1 MKIEVSIGEIVDK
14 LTILEIKKENIKD
27 ENKLVDI
34 VKEYNYLKDIVVN
47 EIGFSLESDE
57 YIDLLKTNKK
67 LWGIEDH
74 IRNKEKRKSFDDEFI
89 DLARSV
95 YFTNDIRASQK
106 KQINLKLNS
115 EFIEHKSYSDYK

>member
-47 EIGFSLESDE
+47 EIGFSIESDE
-57 YIDLLKTNKK
+57 YIDLLNTNKK
-67 LWGIEDH
+67 LWNIENH
-74 IRNKEKRKSFDDEFI
+74 IRNKEKRKSFDVEFI
-89 DLARSV
+89 ELARNV

-106 KQINLKLNS
+106 KYINLKLNS

>member
-1 MKIEVSIGEIVDK
+1 MKIKVSIGEIVDK

-67 LWGIEDH
+67 LWDIEDR
-74 IRNKEKRKSFDDEFI
+74 IRYKEKRKSFDNEFI

-95 YFTNDIRASQK
+95 YFTNDVRASQK

>member
-47 EIGFSLESDE
+47 EIGFSIESDE
-57 YIDLLKTNKK
+57 YIDLLNTNKK
-67 LWGIEDH
+67 LWDIEDR
-74 IRNKEKRKSFDDEFI
+74 IRYKEKRKSFDNEFI

-95 YFTNDIRASQK
+95 YFTNDVRASQK

>member
-1 MKIEVSIGEIVDK
+1 MKIKVSIGEIVDK

-57 YIDLLKTNKK
+57 YIDLLNTNKK
-67 LWGIEDH
+67 LWDIEDR
-74 IRNKEKRKSFDDEFI
+74 IRYKEKRKSFDNEFI

-95 YFTNDIRASQK
+95 YFTNDVRASQK

-115 EFIEHKSYSDYK
+115 EFIEHKSYYNI

>member
-34 VKEYNYLKDIVVN
+34 VKEYSYLKDIVVN

-57 YIDLLKTNKK
+57 YIDLLNTNKK
-67 LWGIEDH
+67 LWDIEDR
-74 IRNKEKRKSFDDEFI
+74 IRYKEKRKSFDNEFI

-95 YFTNDIRASQK
+95 YFTNDVRASQK

-115 EFIEHKSYSDYK
+115 EFIEHKSYYNI

>member
-1 MKIEVSIGEIVDK
+1 MKIKVSIGEIVDK

-67 LWGIEDH
+67 LWDIEDR
-74 IRNKEKRKSFDDEFI
+74 IRNKEKRKSFDNEFI

-95 YFTNDIRASQK
+95 YFTNDVRASQK

-115 EFIEHKSYSDYK
+115 EFIEHKSYYNI

>member
-1 MKIEVSIGEIVDK
+1 MKIKVSIGEIVDK

-47 EIGFSLESDE
+47 EIGFSIESDE
-57 YIDLLKTNKK
+57 YIDLLNTNKK
-67 LWGIEDH
+67 LWDIEDR
-74 IRNKEKRKSFDDEFI
+74 IRYKEKRKSFDNEFI

-95 YFTNDIRASQK
+95 YFTNDVRASQK

-115 EFIEHKSYSDYK
+115 EFIEHKSYYNI

>member
-1 MKIEVSIGEIVDK
+1 MKIKVSIGEIVDK

-27 ENKLVDI
+27 ENKLVDV

-57 YIDLLKTNKK
+57 YIDLLNTNKK
-67 LWGIEDH
+67 LWDIEDR
-74 IRNKEKRKSFDDEFI
+74 IRYKEKRKSFDNEFI

-95 YFTNDIRASQK
+95 YFTNDVRASQK

-115 EFIEHKSYSDYK
+115 EFIEHKSYYNI